1 MSSLRPASAP
11 DEAVAPAGDSSLE
24 PGACVGHYWLKRLL
38 GRGGMGEVFLAWDE
52 RLDRHVAIK
61 RIRGDRA
68 GDTRRRAR
76 FRREARAIARLS
88 HPGIVQIFDLVETE
102 SGEHIVMEYVEGVA
116 LARLLSG
123 AGLGLG
129 FAVAIAAELAD
140 GLAQAHRKGILHRD
154 LKTENVIITP
164 TGHAKILDFGLAYR
178 LEGEGPDGVLTESGM
193 LVGTAY
199 AMSPEQARG
208 GALDGRS
215 DLFALGGVL
224 YAMLTGRAPF
234 GGADLAATLRQVANE
249 APVPVRERRPEVPE
263 ELATLL
269 TRLLAKDPAERPPH
283 AHEVARQL
291 ERMARRMNAA
301 AELGEAVP
309 GAPGGPDL
317 AAMSTGAPLPSPR
330 QVSAAG
336 SDEVHAKASAVSAV
350 STSSASAALAFAATE
365 TALHLPS
372 GGPDIAMQRVVVV
385 IETSVRALRGGRGLS
400 APLRPARAA
409 RGILQRC
416 HGRELENARVR
427 YAAQFERAADAV
439 AFALA
444 FHRALKETTS
454 AGEPLHDA
462 DEERFGQVPL
472 KLDLRDL
479 ELGAA
484 CQARVVIVMGAVGGG
499 ATRATIEAS
508 ARVLAMARPDQTL
521 LTREVFD
528 QARHAAP
535 ELWPAEPG
543 VDGELSGSLRWLA
556 HGVYALGELAPP
568 IELFEVGLEGSS
580 PLLAPL
586 DGEGGRRVSSPGDEL
601 ILGWRPASGQSIPRR
616 PNWRLRERLGQGSGG
631 EVWLAVHPSGERR
644 VFKFCFEATKLHALK
659 REITLFRLLAETL
672 GHRPDIA
679 RLLDWSFTEAPAFI
693 ESEYSDAGDLVDW
706 SDALGG
712 IAEVPMAQRL
722 ELAAEVADALAA
734 AHSVGVL
741 HKDIKPQNVL
751 VTRGHDGA
759 PHAQLADFGIGALI
773 DREELAGR
781 EITTLG
787 FTDPV
792 LDEPVAGTQHYLA
805 PELLEGKPATIQADL
820 YALGVML
827 YQLAAGDLWRPLAPG
842 WERDIDDTLLVED
855 LVELIDRA
863 PERRPASAAEVAKRL
878 RSLEARRRAR
888 TEAALEWQRSAEVG
902 VALERAQRRRRLT
915 AILAGSLAF
924 VLAIVSVFA
933 YRASAARARE
943 QAARLE
949 VDQRR
954 AQAEALIQFMLGDL
968 RDKLQPLGKLALL
981 DAVGAQALGYFA
993 AVPAGAL
1000 STQELQSRATALHQ
1014 IGQVRLAMGKLEEA
1028 TAAFR
1033 DALRTTEDLAAR
1045 DPTDPAHQFA
1055 LGQSTF
1061 WVGYLLWQQRQLD
1074 PALEQFLRYLRISE
1088 ALVARDPQNRAWQLE
1103 LAYAHSNLGSI
1114 YRDQGEHA
1122 AAASAL
1128 GRAAAGMQA
1137 LVAQAPGDD
1146 ALALE
1151 LAHVQAK
1158 LGDLLALQGDLAA
1171 AQPWLERHLA
1181 AMQGLSSRAPD
1192 DMQRLRFLGY
1202 AHSHLGNLRLWRG
1215 DEVGAVAHYE
1225 EDLAIAER
1233 LVAGDADNLELVAE
1247 LALRENKLGERLR
1260 LRGELERAR
1269 GLLDRERGLIDGLL
1283 AHQPAHHP
1291 WRMARARSELALASL
1306 AASMT
1311 STASQVSAAIERARS
1326 AIVTLEEMDAKAPD
1340 PRALKTWLPHALLR
1354 LGQLQASAGR
1364 VDEARA
1370 SWRRGQ
1376 SIRPDDL
1383 GHGDPAQ
1390 LDVQARLALALE
1402 RDEEARPILEALD
1415 RMGYRGP
1422 ELMEARRA
1430 RARVLEPAP

>member
-1 MSSLRPASAP
+1 MGLSEVIESGEP
-11 DEAVAPAGDSSLE
+11 DAAGE
-24 PGACVGHYWLKRLL
+24 PGARVGHYWLKRLL

-61 RIRGDRA
+61 RIRGDRV
-68 GDTRRRAR
+68 GDARRRAR

-102 SGEHIVMEYVEGVA
+102 RGEHIVMEYVEGVA

-123 AGLGLG
+123 AGLGLS

-140 GLAQAHRKGILHRD
+140 GLAQAHGKGILHRD

-178 LEGEGPDGVLTESGM
+178 LEGEEPGGALTESGM
-193 LVGTAY
+193 LVGTAH

-208 GALDGRS
+208 GELDGRS

-234 GGADLAATLRQVANE
+234 GGADLSATLRQVVNE
-249 APVPVRERRPEVPE
+249 APAPVRAGRPDVPE
-263 ELATLL
+263 ELGELIA
-269 TRLLAKDPAERPPH
+269 RLLAKDPAERPPH

-291 ERMARRMNAA
+291 ERMARRMSAA
-301 AELGEAVP
+301 AELGAAAP
-309 GAPGGPDL
+309 GAHGVAGAQAL
-317 AAMSTGAPLPSPR
+317 AAMSTGAVFPPSPP
-330 QVSAAG
+330 SP
-336 SDEVHAKASAVSAV
+336 EASAP
-350 STSSASAALAFAATE
+350 SAALAFASTATAASLLAVE
-365 TALHLPS
+365 PALAVP
-372 GGPDIAMQRVVVV
+372 RVVVV
-385 IETSVRALRGGRGLS
+385 IETSVRALRAGRGLS

-409 RGILQRC
+409 RGLLSRC
-416 HGRELENARVR
+416 HGRELEDARTR

-439 AFALA
+439 TFALA

-454 AGEPLHDA
+454 AGEPLHDS
-462 DEERFGQVPL
+462 DEERLGQVPL
-472 KLDLRDL
+472 KLDLRDI

-484 CQARVVIVMGAVGGG
+484 CQARVAIGMGAVGGG
-499 ATRATIEAS
+499 VTRATIDAS

-543 VDGELSGSLRWLA
+543 ADGAEGADGADGGLSSSLRWLA
-556 HGVYALGELAPP
+556 HGAYALRELVSP
-568 IELFEVGLEGSS
+568 IELFEVGVEGAS

-586 DGEGGRRVSSPGDEL
+586 DGESGRKVAAPGDEL
-601 ILGWRPASGQSIPRR
+601 ILGWRPAAGQSIPRR
-616 PNWRLRERLGQGSGG
+616 PNWRLRERLGQGGGG
-631 EVWLAVHPSGERR
+631 EVWLATHPSGERR
-644 VFKFCFEATKLHALK
+644 VFKFCFEATRLRALK

-679 RLLDWSFTEAPAFI
+679 RLLDWSFTEPPAFI

-712 IAEVPMAQRL
+712 LAEVPMAQRL

-759 PHAQLADFGIGALI
+759 PHAQLADFGIGVLL
-773 DREELAGR
+773 DREALAGR
-781 EITTLG
+781 KVTALG
-787 FTDPV
+787 FTEALPV
-792 LDEPVAGTQHYLA
+792 DEPAAGTQRYLA
-805 PELLEGKPATIQADL
+805 PELLDGKPATVQADL
-820 YALGVML
+820 YALGVMI

-842 WERDIDDTLLVED
+842 WERDIDDVVLVED
-855 LVELIDRA
+855 LVELVDRA

-888 TEAALEWQRSAEVG
+888 IEAALEWQRSAEIG
-902 VALERAQRRRRLT
+902 FALERSQRRRRIT
-915 AILAGSLAF
+915 AILAGSLAV
-924 VLAIVSVFA
+924 VLGVVSELA
-933 YRASAARARE
+933 YRASSARERE

-981 DAVGAQALGYFA
+981 DAVGAQALEYFA

-1000 STQELQSRATALHQ
+1000 STLELQSRATALHQ

-1033 DALRTTEDLAAR
+1033 DALRTAEDLAAR
-1045 DPTDPAHQFA
+1045 DPADAAHQFA

-1061 WVGYLLWQQRQLD
+1061 WVGYLLWQRRQLG
-1074 PALEQFLRYLRISE
+1074 PALEQFLRYLHISE
-1088 ALVARDPQNRAWQLE
+1088 ALVARDPRNRAWQLE
-1103 LAYAHSNLGSI
+1103 LSYAHSNLGSI
-1114 YRDQGEHA
+1114 YRDQGDHA

-1128 GRAAAGMQA
+1128 ERAAAGMQA
-1137 LVAQAPGDD
+1137 LAARAPGDD

-1158 LGDLLALQGDLAA
+1158 LGDLLALRGELAA
-1171 AQPWLERHLA
+1171 ARPWLERHLA
-1181 AMQGLSSRAPD
+1181 AMQRLSSRAPD

-1202 AHSHLGNLRLWRG
+1202 AHSHLGNLRLWQG
-1215 DEVGAVAHYE
+1215 DEAGAVAHYE

-1269 GLLDRERGLIDGLL
+1269 GLLDRERGLVDGLL
-1283 AHQPAHHP
+1283 AHQPSHHP
-1291 WRMARARSELALASL
+1291 WRMARARSELALAAL
-1306 AASMT
+1306 AA
-1311 STASQVSAAIERARS
+1311 AQVGVVMGARDERALAAAIERTRA
-1326 AIVTLEEMDAKAPD
+1326 AIAALEEVTAPD
-1340 PRALKTWLPHALLR
+1340 PRALKAWLPQALLR
-1354 LGQLQASAGR
+1354 LGQLQARAGR
-1364 VDEARA
+1364 EEEARA
-1370 SWRRGQ
+1370 SWLRGRA
-1376 SIRPDDL
+1376 IRPDGL
-1383 GHGDPAQ
+1383 GRGEPAQ
-1390 LDVQARLALALE
+1390 LDVQARLALALA
-1402 RDEEARPILEALD
+1402 RDEEARPLLEELD

-1422 ELMEARRA
+1422 ELTEARRA
-1430 RARVLEPAP
+1430 RRAQESAREQAP